1 MQPLSGMDAS
11 FLYMEDPRTP
21 MHVGSVLVFDG
32 SMQFAD
38 FREML
43 KSRIHLVP
51 RMQQRLVMVPLGL
64 GKPYW
69 IDDPDFNLDRHIQH
83 IALPRPGG
91 WRQLR
96 QLAARTF
103 SMPLDRTRPLW
114 DMLFVEGLDE
124 IPQVPPGS
132 VAMINRVHHAA
143 IDGVSGADMMSIL
156 FDVTKEPRQVP
167 PPEPR
172 RVSAAPNELQVL
184 RQVARKI
191 AGKPARVPLLARDLA
206 NVMRAGKEA
215 RVKGMEVPPA
225 PFSAP
230 STPLNK
236 VISQDRCWNTAL
248 LEFDRVRVIK
258 ETMNCT
264 LNDAVLAICA
274 GALRRYLLDK
284 GALPSDP
291 LVAFVPI
298 STRSKDQQGQMGNQ
312 VSGMSIQLATHIADP
327 IERVQAI
334 KQHTRS
340 GKSYQNAVGA
350 QTMADVFEF
359 VPFGL
364 AGQASRL
371 YSRFRVA
378 ERHRPPFNLVI
389 TNVPGPQHDMYVAGH
404 RLLSSMGMAPVM
416 DGMSLL
422 ITVLSY
428 NGVLSISPTSCP
440 QVMPDIDKFARYLR
454 ESANE
459 LEADI
464 LAFRATQPDQG
475 NGKPKATV
483 SPEEMASF
491 FERVR
496 SALANPTLE
505 APTTGTFQFEITGD
519 NAQDWIVDI
528 NQKSVTQGKATG
540 PDATLTIRDEHLA
553 QITRGDLDPQ
563 IAFVQG
569 KLRVQ
574 GDVGKAI
581 EFGALLPNAPQ

>member
-32 SMQFAD
+32 TMQFED
-38 FREML
+38 FRSML

-83 IALPRPGG
+83 IGLPRPGG

-103 SMPLDRTRPLW
+103 SMPLDRRRPLW

-156 FDVTKEPRQVP
+156 FDITQEPRQVE
-167 PPEPR
+167 PPEARKIPP
-172 RVSAAPNELQVL
+172 APNELQVL
-184 RQVARKI
+184 RRVARKI
-191 AGKPARVPLLARDLA
+191 AGKPARVPALAKDLV
-206 NVMRAGKEA
+206 NLMRAGKEA
-215 RVKGMEVPPA
+215 RIKGMEIPPA

-230 STPLNK
+230 ATILNK
-236 VISQDRCWNTAL
+236 VVSQERCWNTAL

-258 ETMNCT
+258 ETMGCT

-284 GALPSDP
+284 GALPTDP

-298 STRSKDQQGQMGNQ
+298 STRSPDQRGEMGNQ
-312 VSGMSIQLATHIADP
+312 VSGMLIQLATDIADP
-327 IERVQAI
+327 IERLQEI

-404 RLLSSMGMAPVM
+404 RLLSTMGMAPVM

-440 QVMPDIDKFARYLR
+440 EVMPDIDTFARYLR

-459 LEADI
+459 LEADV
-464 LAFRATQPDQG
+464 LAFRAKQPGQE
-475 NGKPKATV
+475 NGKPKSKV
-483 SPEEMASF
+483 SPEDMANF
-491 FERVR
+491 FGRVQ
-496 SALANPTLE
+496 SALANPT
-505 APTTGTFQFEITGD
+505 ANSPRTGTFQFEITGD
-519 NAQDWIVDI
+519 NAQAWVVDVSEG
-528 NQKSVTQGKATG
+528 SVTQGKASG
-540 PDATLTIRDEHLA
+540 ADATLTIRDEHLA

-569 KLRVQ
+569 KLRVS
-574 GDVGKAI
+574 GDVSKAI
-581 EFGALLPNAPQ
+581 EFGAFLPNAAG

>member
-21 MHVGSVLVFDG
+21 MHVGSVLIFDG
-32 SMQFAD
+32 SMQFED
-38 FREML
+38 FRSML

-83 IALPRPGG
+83 IGLPRPGG

-103 SMPLDRTRPLW
+103 SMPLDRRRPLW

-156 FDVTKEPRQVP
+156 FDITKEPREVP
-167 PPEPR
+167 PPPPKKI
-172 RVSAAPNELQVL
+172 APAPNELQVL
-184 RQVARKI
+184 RQVAHKI
-191 AGKPARVPLLARDLA
+191 AGKPARVPLLLRDLA

-215 RVKGMEVPPA
+215 RIKGMEVPPA

-230 STPLNK
+230 ATPLNK
-236 VISQDRCWNTAL
+236 VVSQERCWNTAL

-258 ETMNCT
+258 ETMGCT

-284 GALPSDP
+284 DALPSEP

-298 STRSKDQQGQMGNQ
+298 STRSKDQRGDMGNQ
-312 VSGMSIQLATHIADP
+312 VSGMSIQLATNIADP
-327 IERVQAI
+327 IERIQEI

-404 RLLSSMGMAPVM
+404 RLLSTMGMAPVM

-440 QVMPDIDKFARYLR
+440 EVMPDLDTFARYLR

-459 LEADI
+459 LEADV
-464 LAFRATQPDQG
+464 LKFRGQQPQKDKG
-475 NGKPKATV
+475 ASKSDV
-483 SPEEMASF
+483 SAEEMAVF
-491 FERVR
+491 FEQVR
-496 SALANPTLE
+496 TALANANAESLGT
-505 APTTGTFQFEITGD
+505 ATFQFEVTGD
-519 NAQDWIVDI
+519 HAQAWVVDVP
-528 NQKSVTQGKATG
+528 NRSVTEGTADG

-553 QITRGDLDPQ
+553 QITRGNLDPQ

-569 KLRVQ
+569 KLRVN
-574 GDVGKAI
+574 GDVSKAI
-581 EFGALLPNAPQ
+581 EFGAFLPGVAR